1 MNKSLSLAALSIVIL
16 AVGCTDQR
24 FKKTKTGLEYKVISG
39 NGGNDIKYGN
49 AIQFKAY
56 SYYNDSLM
64 STQYDSVAQLIEV
77 DSTKLPPEYVK
88 IFESARKGD
97 SIFTRMSVD
106 TIKKFNPL
114 PPFAKNGFLG
124 YRFRI
129 IDIITDPAKVTALR
143 NESMETIKR
152 IDSISF
158 GKQKVTD
165 DKTLNDYITKNN
177 IKVTKTPKGTYV
189 EVQNPGEGIA
199 IDSGKGIT
207 VDYKGMTL
215 DGKIFDQS
223 YDSSGKST
231 KPYTFLVG
239 QRGAIQGWSDGLV
252 YFKKGGKG
260 RLFIPSYLAYGSR
273 GMGGNIKPNTPLM
286 FEVSIVDVLTHDQY
300 LKKMEERQKMM
311 QLQQQL
317 QQGQNGKQQQQ
328 PPQQQPKQQPQ
339 EKGK

>member
-1 MNKSLSLAALSIVIL
+1 MNKSISLAALSIVIL

-24 FKKTKTGLEYKVISG
+24 FKKTKTGLEYKVVSG

-64 STQYDSVAQLIEV
+64 STPYDSVAQVIEV
-77 DSTKLPPEYVK
+77 DSTKLPAEYVG
-88 IFESARKGD
+88 IFESAKKGD
-97 SIFTRMSVD
+97 SIVTRMSTD
-106 TIKKFNPL
+106 TIMKFNPL
-114 PPFAKNGFLG
+114 PSFAKKGQFLG

-129 IDIITDPAKVTALR
+129 INIITDASKVTALR
-143 NESMETIKR
+143 NESMESIKR
-152 IDSISF
+152 IDSISTE
-158 GKQKVTD
+158 KQKLTD
-165 DKTLNDYITKNN
+165 DKTLSDYITKNN
-177 IKVTKTPKGTYV
+177 IKATKTPKGTYV

-199 IDSGKGIT
+199 LDSGKAIT

-223 YDSSGKST
+223 YDATGKST
-231 KPYTFLVG
+231 KPFTFVID

-260 RLFIPSYLAYGSR
+260 RLFIPSYLAYGPR
-273 GMGGNIKPNTPLM
+273 GSGDIKPNSPIM
-286 FEVSIVDVLTHDQY
+286 FEVSVVDVLTHDEY
-300 LKKMEERQKMM
+300 VKKMEERKKMM

-317 QQGQNGKQQQQ
+317 QRAQNGMQQQQ
-328 PPQQQPKQQPQ
+328 PQQPPQ